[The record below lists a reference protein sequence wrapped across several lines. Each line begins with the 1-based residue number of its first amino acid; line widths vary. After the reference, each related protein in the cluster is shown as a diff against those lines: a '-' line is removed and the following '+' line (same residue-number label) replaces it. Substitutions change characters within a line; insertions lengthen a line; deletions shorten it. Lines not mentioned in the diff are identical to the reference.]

1 MSKSR
6 KQLSSKRRFGAFL
19 RLYGP
24 KAAPTH
30 AALILTRDAR
40 RNTPE
45 AFHEELSEE
54 RRLEQVAANSYHGG
68 IEVALKARLDYGF

>member
-1 MSKSR
+1 MKSR
-6 KQLSSKRRFGAFL
+6 KQTSSQRRFGAFL

-30 AALILTRDAR
+30 AALVFSRDAR

-45 AFHEELSEE
+45 SFHEELAEE
-54 RRLEQVAANSYHGG
+54 RRLDAQARGDISV
-68 IEVALKARLDYGF
+68 ILKAKLDYGY